1 MTAKIIDGNAVA
13 RSIRDE
19 CRQRVQ
25 RIVAQSGVPPGLA
38 VILVGSDPA
47 SRIYVKNKIRACI
60 DVGIRSFRFDYPADV
75 KQDEVVAKIAELNE
89 DPAVHGILVQL
100 PLPASF
106 DMARILRTISAD
118 KDVDGFHLYNV
129 GGLVVGGTVFPPC
142 TPYGVLKLLQH
153 ENISLE
159 GKNVVVVG
167 ASNIVGKPMALML
180 MQHEATVC
188 ICHAKTRDLAQFT
201 LLADVLV
208 VAAGYPNLILPQMVR
223 TGAVVIDVGINRLAD
238 GRLVGDVDFAGVAAK
253 ASYITPVPGGV
264 GPMTVSMLLINTVTS
279 CERWL
284 RHLSIPVA
292 KEGSPRQPPAA
303 NGTGPRIADLRRPP
317 SQSGNNAWPPT
328 SSQSIRVRPR
338 PGPFFLAPTPRSR
351 PSRNRN
357 SRSTFRPMARS
368 SMSPT
373 ICGPRPWQPA
383 ATRFTRQAPRPA
395 ISLPSASPISVR
407 RHYCGT
413 APAGGPS
420 TAPSSGRTGAP
431 PICARGSN
439 RPAMRP
445 R

>member
-13 RSIRDE
+13 RAIRNE

-25 RIVAQSGVPPGLA
+25 RIAAQSGAPPGLA

-47 SRIYVKNKIRACI
+47 SKIYIKNKIRACA
-60 DVGIRSFRFDYPADV
+60 DVGIRSFRFDYPNDV
-75 KQDEVVAKIAELNE
+75 KQDEVVAKITELNE
-89 DPAVHGILVQL
+89 NPAVHGILVQL

-106 DMARILRTISAD
+106 DMARILHTISAD

-142 TPYGVLKLLQH
+142 TPYGVLKLLEHQ
-153 ENISLE
+153 NISLE

-223 TGAVVIDVGINRLAD
+223 TGAVVIDVGINRLPD

-264 GPMTVSMLLINTVTS
+264 GPMTVSMLLVNTITS
-279 CERWL
+279 CERRL
-284 RHLSIPVA
+284 RRLSIADA
-292 KEGSPRQPPAA
+292 KQRLAQAA
-303 NGTGPRIADLRRPP
+303 
-317 SQSGNNAWPPT
+317 
-328 SSQSIRVRPR
+328 
-338 PGPFFLAPTPRSR
+338 
-351 PSRNRN
+351 
-357 SRSTFRPMARS
+357 
-368 SMSPT
+368 
-373 ICGPRPWQPA
+373 
-383 ATRFTRQAPRPA
+383 
-395 ISLPSASPISVR
+395 
-407 RHYCGT
+407 
-413 APAGGPS
+413 
-420 TAPSSGRTGAP
+420 GR
-431 PICARGSN
+431 
-439 RPAMRP
+439 
-445 R
+445 